1 MPART
6 PAPFNLDSLKE
17 ALPKIFDQAQTTAAN
32 HQKNFVALYKLHSD
46 AAAIT
51 EAVQNNKSLK
61 LTGERTFEDVFH
73 DMIMRV
79 LPLKKGTSVA
89 DRTVKFIAGYTKFI
103 TEKNAEERKKN
114 NLDEDE
120 DTIPERFLSHLV
132 HFLLKGCTAKDKVV
146 RYRVIQCIADTI
158 SHLGEID
165 EDLYTNLRATLL
177 DRLRDKE
184 PTVRMQAVIAL
195 TKLSYSEDPSELDEG
210 EPSILETILDAMAYD
225 TSSDVRR
232 AALVNLPPNP
242 QTLTALLGRSRD
254 VEPSIRKL
262 VYTNVLEKYCL
273 PTDRGPA
280 STVGFT
286 HPRALTIAQREM
298 IVRNGLGD
306 REESV
311 KAAARNLLG
320 AWVDVVRSDGAKK
333 EDTDKSDAIIED
345 MVAFLKLFDLTEDT
359 IAEDALSNVLDV
371 RMDIYE
377 HIEFLEGYWNTIT
390 PERAFLARVFID
402 KCIAKTDAHKMD
414 TTLPVVTAM
423 AFRIQDAYNAL
434 VQHVEEDVVRA
445 ESGLDDADEDER
457 SRREESRLDQE
468 FAIGE
473 LLRLAVN
480 LDYGDEIGRRKMFQ
494 LVQGMLSQDVLPEA
508 LLARCLDVL
517 RILSPSERD
526 LIRVVVEVVHELRDP
541 SEPEGETTVKDDI
554 DDTETEMGSPR
565 RPQRVAHLPKPV
577 AEMSPEEKA
586 RTDAVDLRCLA
597 LCIGMLER
605 VNGTFEENS
614 TLEGILGELIIPAVK
629 RREMALR
636 EKGLISLGLCCLIA
650 RRMALSSFQLF
661 LSQVQSAPEVLK
673 VRVLQII
680 FDILM
685 VHEGAF
691 LGPGSPNGEKIV
703 EFLLQLLEAEEA
715 ERVQALLVVGIAK
728 LMLSGM
734 VTDERVL
741 QTLVL
746 VFISPETASNQELRQ
761 CLSYFFPVYSY
772 SSPAN
777 QQRMRKI
784 FVPLYERLTKAFH
797 DWDGDEDMV
806 TPAQVALMFV
816 DWTDPI
822 RAADAAKGLRK
833 DSEKDPIHLDLAT
846 DVVKALFS
854 VDYDK
859 EDKKALCQMLGK
871 LYLPD
876 EVDDDKVRVLKLL
889 LTNLRSRRPPRDTA
903 AKNALVKFD
912 AALSKKYERQLENF
926 SEDEFRKLEELRE
939 LFDFL
944 DDIIPD
950 FDEDDEPPKKGRKRR
965 SMSVAT
971 ETTTSAAT
979 SGDRSPPPSPRPGK
993 SKAKRRRVSHSDDD
1007 SDDDARTETSRASPA
1022 PAPTRAV
1029 PKRSAAEKS
1038 KKAVSKAFQPIV
1050 ISSDDEDEDE
1060 DDDEEED
1067 DVEATPMPK
1076 AKTAAGRR
1084 APAAAAKPQSRAKQA
1099 AQIDADIDELLEGDV
1114 TKDSIMD
1121 SSEDEE
1127 ADEVEDIL

>member
-6 PAPFNLDSLKE
+6 PAPFDLHSLHT
-17 ALPKIFDQAQTTAAN
+17 ALPQIFDQAQTTAAN
-32 HQKNFVALYKLHSD
+32 HQKNVVALYKLHAD
-46 AAAIT
+46 AAAIS
-51 EAVQNNKSLK
+51 EPVQNGKSSK
-61 LTGERTFEDVFH
+61 LTGERAFQDLFH
-73 DMIMRV
+73 DMLLRV
-79 LPLKKGTSVA
+79 LPLKKGTTVA
-89 DRTVKFIAGYTKFI
+89 DRIVKFTAGYTKFI
-103 TEKNAEERKKN
+103 TEKSTPCFYLGLHVLNVSPASRPDLQDRKN
-114 NLDEDE
+114 NNTDEDE
-120 DTIPERFLSHLV
+120 DTTSERFLSHLV
-132 HFLLKGCTAKDKVV
+132 NFLLNGCTAKDKVV
-146 RYRVIQCIADTI
+146 RFRVIQCIADTI

-165 EDLYTNLRATLL
+165 EDLYASLRSTLL

-195 TKLSYSEDPSELDEG
+195 TKLSYSEDPSELEDG
-210 EPSILETILDAMAYD
+210 EPSILDTILDAMAHD
-225 TSSDVRR
+225 TSADVRR
-232 AALVNLPPNP
+232 AALTSLPPNP
-242 QTLTALLGRSRD
+242 QILPALLARSRD
-254 VEPSIRKL
+254 VDATIRKL
-262 VYTNVLEKYCL
+262 VYTNVLEKFCL
-273 PTDRGPA
+273 PTDRAAA

-311 KAAARNLLG
+311 KTAARNLLG
-320 AWVDVVRSDGAKK
+320 AWVDVVRTDGSKK
-333 EDTDKSDAIIED
+333 EEGVKSEGIIED

-359 IAEDALSNVLDV
+359 IAEDALSNVLEV

-377 HIEFLEGYWNTIT
+377 HIEFEEDYWTAIT
-390 PERAFLARVFID
+390 PERAFLARVFIE
-402 KCIAKTDAHKMD
+402 KCIAKTDAHRLD
-414 TTLPVVTAM
+414 ATLPITTLA

-434 VQHVEEDVVRA
+434 VEHVEEDAARA
-445 ESGLDDADEDER
+445 LAAEFAGAEDEDER
-457 SRREESRLDQE
+457 ARREEARLDQE

-473 LLRLAVN
+473 LLRLALH

-517 RILSPSERD
+517 RVLSPSEQD

-541 SEPEGETTVKDDI
+541 GEPEPEGGVKDDV
-554 DDTETEMGSPR
+554 DDAETEMGSPR
-565 RPQRVAHLPKPV
+565 RPPRVPHLPKPV

-586 RTDAVDLRCLA
+586 RMDAVDLRCLA

-673 VRVLQII
+673 IRVLQII

-703 EFLLQLLEAEEA
+703 EFMLQLLDAEEQD
-715 ERVQALLVVGIAK
+715 RVQALLVIGISK

-734 VTDERVL
+734 VMDERVL

-761 CLSYFFPVYSY
+761 CLSYFFPVYAY
-772 SSPAN
+772 SSVAN

-784 FVPLYERLTKAFH
+784 FVPLYESVTKAYH

-816 DWTDPI
+816 DWTDPL
-822 RAADAAKGLRK
+822 RAAEAAKGLRK
-833 DSEKDPIHLDLAT
+833 DSEKDPIHIDLAT

-871 LYLPD
+871 LFLPD

-889 LTNLRSRRPPRDTA
+889 VTNLRSRRPPRDTA
-903 AKNALVKFD
+903 GKNALVKFD

-926 SEDEFRKLEELRE
+926 SEDEYRQLEALRE
-939 LFDFL
+939 LFEFL

-950 FDEDDEPPKKGRKRR
+950 FDDEDDAPKKGRKRR
-965 SMSVAT
+965 SLSVAT
-971 ETTTSAAT
+971 ETTASAAT
-979 SGDRSPPPSPRPGK
+979 SGGRSPSPRGGK
-993 SKAKRRRVSHSDDD
+993 SKAKCVH
-1007 SDDDARTETSRASPA
+1007 
-1022 PAPTRAV
+1022 
-1029 PKRSAAEKS
+1029 
-1038 KKAVSKAFQPIV
+1038 
-1050 ISSDDEDEDE
+1050 
-1060 DDDEEED
+1060 
-1067 DVEATPMPK
+1067 
-1076 AKTAAGRR
+1076 
-1084 APAAAAKPQSRAKQA
+1084 
-1099 AQIDADIDELLEGDV
+1099 LLWNM
-1114 TKDSIMD
+1114 SC
-1121 SSEDEE
+1121 
-1127 ADEVEDIL
+1127 

>member
-6 PAPFNLDSLKE
+6 PAPFDLDSLKQ

-51 EAVQNNKSLK
+51 QSVENGKSLK
-61 LTGERTFEDVFH
+61 LTGERAFEDVFQ
-73 DMIMRV
+73 DMMMRV
-79 LPLKKGTSVA
+79 LPLKKGTTVA
-89 DRTVKFIAGYTKFI
+89 DRIVKFTAGYTKFI
-103 TEKNAEERKKN
+103 TEKNLEERKKN
-114 NLDEDE
+114 NLPEDNE
-120 DTIPERFLSHLV
+120 TTSERFLSHFV
-132 HFLLKGCTAKDKVV
+132 RFLLKGCTAKDKVV
-146 RYRVIQCIADTI
+146 RFRVIQCIADTI

-184 PTVRMQAVIAL
+184 PTVRTQAVIAL
-195 TKLSYSEDPSELDEG
+195 SRLSYSEDPSELADG
-210 EPSILETILDAMAYD
+210 EPTILETILDAMAYD
-225 TSSDVRR
+225 SSPDVRR
-232 AALVNLPPNP
+232 AALLNIPPNP
-242 QTLTALLGRSRD
+242 QTLPALLARTRD
-254 VEPSIRKL
+254 VDASIRKL
-262 VYTNVLEKYCL
+262 VYTSVLEKYCL
-273 PTDRGPA
+273 PTDRTPAAATAA

-286 HPRALTIAQREM
+286 HPRALTIAQREL

-311 KAAARNLLG
+311 KAAARKLLG
-320 AWVDVVRSDGAKK
+320 AWVDVVRSDAAKK
-333 EDTDKSDAIIED
+333 EDGVKSEGVIED
-345 MVAFLKLFDLTEDT
+345 MIAFLKLFDLTEDT
-359 IAEDALSNVLDV
+359 IAEDALSAVLEHRV
-371 RMDIYE
+371 DIYQ
-377 HIEFLEGYWNTIT
+377 HIEFEEDYWTSIT

-402 KCIAKTDAHKMD
+402 KCIAKDDTHKID
-414 TTLPVVTAM
+414 STLPVVTAL

-434 VQHVEEDVVRA
+434 VQHISA
-445 ESGLDDADEDER
+445 LPSPSPSPSPSSSPSPLDDDAQEA
-457 SRREESRLDQE
+457 RLDRE
-468 FAIGE
+468 FALGE
-473 LLRLAVN
+473 LLRLALN

-494 LVQGMLSQDVLPEA
+494 LVRGMLSADALPEA

-517 RILSPSERD
+517 RVLSPSERD

-541 SEPEGETTVKDDI
+541 ADPDPAEGEGAGVKEDVDVDVDD
-554 DDTETEMGSPR
+554 EATEMGSPR
-565 RPQRVAHLPKPV
+565 RPQRQVQLPKPV

-586 RTDAVDLRCLA
+586 RMDAVDLRCLA

-636 EKGLISLGLCCLIA
+636 EKGLVSLGLCCLIA

-661 LSQVQSAPEVLK
+661 LSQVQTAPEVLK
-673 VRVLQII
+673 TRVLQII

-691 LGPGSPNGEKIV
+691 LGPGSPHGERIV
-703 EFLLQLLEAEEA
+703 EFLLQLLEAEER

-728 LMLSGM
+728 LMLAGM

-746 VFISPETASNQELRQ
+746 VFISPETASNQPLRQ
-761 CLSYFFPVYSY
+761 CLSYFFPVYAY
-772 SSPAN
+772 SSAAN

-784 FVPLYERLTKAFH
+784 FIPLYERLTKAYH
-797 DWDGDEDMV
+797 EWDGEDEMV

-816 DWTDPI
+816 DWTDPT
-822 RAADAAKGLRK
+822 RAAAAAKGLRK

-846 DVVKALFS
+846 DIVRALFS

-876 EVDDDKVRVLKLL
+876 EVDDDKVRILKLL
-889 LTNLRSRRPPRDTA
+889 LSNLRTRRPPRDTA

-912 AALSKKYERQLENF
+912 AALSKKYERQLANF

-939 LFDFL
+939 LFEFL

-950 FDEDDEPPKKGRKRR
+950 EDDHEEEPPRKGRKRR
-965 SMSVAT
+965 SLSVAT

-979 SGDRSPPPSPRPGK
+979 SGDRSPPPSLRHRKG
-993 SKAKRRRVSHSDDD
+993 KAK
-1007 SDDDARTETSRASPA
+1007 
-1022 PAPTRAV
+1022 
-1029 PKRSAAEKS
+1029 
-1038 KKAVSKAFQPIV
+1038 
-1050 ISSDDEDEDE
+1050 
-1060 DDDEEED
+1060 
-1067 DVEATPMPK
+1067 
-1076 AKTAAGRR
+1076 
-1084 APAAAAKPQSRAKQA
+1084 
-1099 AQIDADIDELLEGDV
+1099 
-1114 TKDSIMD
+1114 
-1121 SSEDEE
+1121 
-1127 ADEVEDIL
+1127 

>member
-1 MPART
+1 MPARA
-6 PAPFNLDSLKE
+6 PAPFDLDSLND
-17 ALPKIFDQAQTTAAN
+17 ALPQIFDQAQSTAAS
-32 HQKNFVALYKLHSD
+32 HQKNFVALYKLHSH

-51 EAVQNNKSLK
+51 QPVDNGKSLK
-61 LTGERTFEDVFH
+61 LTGERAFEDLFH
-73 DMIMRV
+73 DMIIRV
-79 LPLKKGTSVA
+79 LPLKKGTTVA
-89 DRTVKFIAGYTKFI
+89 DRIVKFTAGYTKFI
-103 TEKNAEERKKN
+103 TDKNLEERTKN
-114 NLDEDE
+114 KLPEDDE
-120 DTIPERFLSHLV
+120 TTSERFLSHFV
-132 HFLLKGCTAKDKVV
+132 KFLLKGCTAKDKVV
-146 RYRVIQCIADTI
+146 RFRVIQCIADTI

-165 EDLYTNLRATLL
+165 EDLYTDLRATLL
-177 DRLRDKE
+177 ARLNDKE
-184 PTVRMQAVIAL
+184 PTVRTQAVIAL
-195 TKLSYSEDPSELDEG
+195 SKLSYSEDPSELAQG
-210 EPSILETILDAMAYD
+210 EPSILDTILDAMAYD
-225 TSSDVRR
+225 TSPDVRR
-232 AALVNLPPNP
+232 AALLNIPPNP
-242 QTLTALLGRSRD
+242 QTLPALLARTRD
-254 VEPSIRKL
+254 VDASIRKL
-262 VYTNVLEKYCL
+262 VYTSVLEKYCL
-273 PTDRGPA
+273 PKDRTPAAA

-286 HPRALTIAQREM
+286 HPRALSIAQREL

-306 REESV
+306 REEPV
-311 KAAARNLLG
+311 KAAACKLLG
-320 AWVDVVRSDGAKK
+320 AWVDVVRSDAAKK
-333 EDTDKSDAIIED
+333 EDGVKSEGVIED
-345 MVAFLKLFDLTEDT
+345 MIAFLKLFDLTEDT
-359 IAEDALSNVLDV
+359 IAEDALSAVLENRV
-371 RMDIYE
+371 DIYQ
-377 HIEFLEGYWNTIT
+377 HIEFEEDYWTSIT

-402 KCIAKTDAHKMD
+402 KCIAKDDTHKID
-414 TTLPVVTAM
+414 TTLPVVTAL

-434 VQHVEEDVVRA
+434 VAHVEEDAARA
-445 ESGLDDADEDER
+445 LTMLSHDEDER
-457 SRREESRLDQE
+457 ARREEARLDQE

-473 LLRLAVN
+473 MLRLALN

-494 LVQGMLSQDVLPEA
+494 LVRGMLSQDVLPEA

-517 RILSPSERD
+517 RVLSPSERD

-541 SEPEGETTVKDDI
+541 ADPAEGEAEPVKEDVDD
-554 DDTETEMGSPR
+554 DATEMGSPR
-565 RPQRVAHLPKPV
+565 RPLRPAQLPKPV

-586 RTDAVDLRCLA
+586 RMDAVDLRCLS

-661 LSQVQSAPEVLK
+661 LSQVQTAPEVLK
-673 VRVLQII
+673 IRVLQII

-691 LGPGSPNGEKIV
+691 LGPGSPNGEKII
-703 EFLLQLLEAEEA
+703 EFLLQLLEAEEL
-715 ERVQALLVVGIAK
+715 ERVQALLVMGIAK

-761 CLSYFFPVYSY
+761 CLSYFFPVYAY
-772 SSPAN
+772 SSAAN
-777 QQRMRKI
+777 QNRMRKI
-784 FVPLYERLTKAFH
+784 FIPLYERLTKAYH
-797 DWDGDEDMV
+797 EWDGEEDMV

-816 DWTDPI
+816 DWTDPT
-822 RAADAAKGLRK
+822 RAAAAAKGLRK
-833 DSEKDPIHLDLAT
+833 DAEKDPIHLDLAT
-846 DVVKALFS
+846 DIVKALFS

-876 EVDDDKVRVLKLL
+876 EVDDDKVRILKLL
-889 LTNLRSRRPPRDTA
+889 LSNLRSRRPPRDTA
-903 AKNALVKFD
+903 AKNALLKFD

-939 LFDFL
+939 LFEFL

-950 FDEDDEPPKKGRKRR
+950 ENYDDDEPPKKGRKRR
-965 SMSVAT
+965 SLSVAT

-979 SGDRSPPPSPRPGK
+979 SGDRSPPPSPRHGK
-993 SKAKRRRVSHSDDD
+993 GKAKRRRLSQSDDE
-1007 SDDDARTETSRASPA
+1007 SDEDDARTETSRASPA

-1050 ISSDDEDEDE
+1050 ISSDDDDEDDEDE
-1060 DDDEEED
+1060 E
-1067 DVEATPMPK
+1067 EATPV
-1076 AKTAAGRR
+1076 AKSTTNGSRR
-1084 APAAAAKPQSRAKQA
+1084 APASRSSRAKQEA
-1099 AQIDADIDELLEGDV
+1099 RVDADVDDLLDGDV
-1114 TKDSIMD
+1114 TRDSIMD

-1127 ADEVEDIL
+1127 ADEVDNIL

>member
-6 PAPFNLDSLKE
+6 PAPFDLASLQN

-32 HQKNFVALYKLHSD
+32 HQKNFVALYKLQSE
-46 AAAIT
+46 AAAIS
-51 EAVQNNKSLK
+51 EPVQNGKSLK
-61 LTGERTFEDVFH
+61 LTGERAFEDIFH
-73 DMIMRV
+73 DMLLRV
-79 LPLKKGTSVA
+79 LPLKKGTTVA
-89 DRTVKFIAGYTKFI
+89 DRIVKFTAGYTKFI
-103 TEKNAEERKKN
+103 TEKNMEDRKKN
-114 NLDEDE
+114 DIDEDE
-120 DTIPERFLSHLV
+120 DTTSERFLSHLV
-132 HFLLKGCTAKDKVV
+132 NFLLKGCTAKDKVV
-146 RYRVIQCIADTI
+146 RFRVIQCIADTI
-158 SHLGEID
+158 THLGEID
-165 EDLYTNLRATLL
+165 EDLYASLRSALL

-195 TKLSYSEDPSELDEG
+195 TKLSYSEDPSELEDG
-210 EPSILETILDAMAYD
+210 EPTILDTILDAMAHD
-225 TSSDVRR
+225 VSADVRR
-232 AALVNLPPNP
+232 AALTTLPPNP
-242 QTLTALLGRSRD
+242 QILPALLARSRD
-254 VEPSIRKL
+254 VDATIRKL
-262 VYTNVLEKYCL
+262 VYTNVLEKFCL
-273 PTDRGPA
+273 PTDRAGA
-280 STVGFT
+280 TTVGFT

-320 AWVDVVRSDGAKK
+320 AWVDVVRSDGSKK
-333 EDTDKSDAIIED
+333 EETVKSEGIIED

-359 IAEDALSNVLDV
+359 IAEDALSNVLQV

-377 HIEFLEGYWNTIT
+377 HMEFEEDYWAAIT
-390 PERAFLARVFID
+390 PERAFLARVFIE
-402 KCIAKTDAHKMD
+402 KCIEKNDAHKID
-414 TTLPVVTAM
+414 ATLPITTMA

-434 VQHVEEDVVRA
+434 VKHVEEDAARVTAA
-445 ESGLDDADEDER
+445 EFAGANDEDER
-457 SRREESRLDQE
+457 ARREEARLDQE

-473 LLRLAVN
+473 LLRLALH

-517 RILSPSERD
+517 RVLSPSEQD

-541 SEPEGETTVKDDI
+541 GEPEADGVKDDI

-586 RTDAVDLRCLA
+586 RMDAVDLRCLA

-605 VNGTFEENS
+605 VHGTFEENS

-636 EKGLISLGLCCLIA
+636 EKGLVSLGLCCLIA

-673 VRVLQII
+673 IRVLQII

-691 LGPGSPNGEKIV
+691 LGPGSPNGEKII
-703 EFLLQLLEAEEA
+703 EFMLQLLDAEEQD
-715 ERVQALLVVGIAK
+715 RVQALLVIGISK
-728 LMLSGM
+728 LMLSGL

-746 VFISPETASNQELRQ
+746 VFISPETATNHELRQ

-772 SSPAN
+772 SSVAN

-784 FVPLYERLTKAFH
+784 FVPLYESLTKAYH
-797 DWDGDEDMV
+797 EWDGDEDMV
-806 TPAQVALMFV
+806 TPTQVTLMFV
-816 DWTDPI
+816 EWTDPL
-822 RAADAAKGLRK
+822 RAAAAAKGLRK

-846 DVVKALFS
+846 DIVKALFS

-871 LYLPD
+871 LFLPD

-889 LTNLRSRRPPRDTA
+889 VTNLRSRRPPRDTA
-903 AKNALVKFD
+903 GKNALVKFD

-939 LFDFL
+939 LFEFL

-950 FDEDDEPPKKGRKRR
+950 FDEEDEPPKKGRKRR
-965 SMSVAT
+965 SLSVAT

-979 SGDRSPPPSPRPGK
+979 SGGRSPSPRGGK
-993 SKAKRRRVSHSDDD
+993 SKAKYVYI
-1007 SDDDARTETSRASPA
+1007 
-1022 PAPTRAV
+1022 
-1029 PKRSAAEKS
+1029 
-1038 KKAVSKAFQPIV
+1038 QLL
-1050 ISSDDEDEDE
+1050 
-1060 DDDEEED
+1060 
-1067 DVEATPMPK
+1067 
-1076 AKTAAGRR
+1076 
-1084 APAAAAKPQSRAKQA
+1084 RAKM
-1099 AQIDADIDELLEGDV
+1099 LY
-1114 TKDSIMD
+1114 
-1121 SSEDEE
+1121 
-1127 ADEVEDIL
+1127 

>member
-1 MPART
+1 MPAKT
-6 PAPFNLDSLKE
+6 PAPFDLDSLKN

-32 HQKNFVALYKLHSD
+32 HQKNYIALYKLHSD

-51 EAVQNNKSLK
+51 ESVQNGKSLK
-61 LTGERTFEDVFH
+61 LTGERVFEDLFL
-73 DMIMRV
+73 DMITRV
-79 LPLKKGTSVA
+79 LPLKKGTTVA
-89 DRTVKFIAGYTKFI
+89 DRIVKFIAGYSKFI
-103 TEKNAEERKKN
+103 TEKSAEERQKN
-114 NLDEDE
+114 GIDEDDE
-120 DTIPERFLSHLV
+120 TTSERFLNHFV

-146 RYRVIQCIADTI
+146 RFRVIQCIADTI

-165 EDLYTNLRATLL
+165 EDLYAKLRATLL

-184 PTVRMQAVIAL
+184 PTVRTQAVIAL
-195 TKLSYSEDPSELDEG
+195 SKLAFSEVPSELEEG
-210 EPSILETILDAMAYD
+210 EPSILDSILDTMAYD
-225 TSSDVRR
+225 TSPET
-232 AALVNLPPNP
+232 LP
-242 QTLTALLGRSRD
+242 ALLARSRD
-254 VEPSIRKL
+254 VDPTIRKL
-262 VYTNVLEKYCL
+262 VYSHVLENNSINR
-273 PTDRGPA
+273 DPA
-280 STVGFT
+280 IPIGFT

-311 KAAARNLLG
+311 KAAARQLLG
-320 AWVDVVRSDGAKK
+320 SWVDVVRSDGIKK
-333 EDTDKSDAIIED
+333 DEGVKSEGIIED
-345 MVAFLKLFDLTEDT
+345 LVAFLKLFDLTEDT
-359 IAEDALSNVLDV
+359 IAEDALSSVLQTRV
-371 RMDIYE
+371 DIYE
-377 HIEFLEGYWNTIT
+377 HIEFEGASLVRPLSPTRLSSDEEDYWTSIT
-390 PERAFLARVFID
+390 PERAFLARVFVD
-402 KCIAKTDAHKMD
+402 QCIAKKDNLKLD
-414 TTLPVVTAM
+414 STLPVVTAL
-423 AFRIQDAYNAL
+423 AFRISDAYNAL
-434 VQHVEEDVVRA
+434 VEQVHEDA
-445 ESGLDDADEDER
+445 TAAFDELDEDER
-457 SRREESRLDQE
+457 ARREEARLDRE

-473 LLRLAVN
+473 MLRLALN

-494 LVQGMLSQDVLPEA
+494 LVQSMLAQDVLPEA

-517 RILSPSERD
+517 RVLSPNERD

-541 SEPEGETTVKDDI
+541 SDPDAEAEAEAAMKGDVDDA
-554 DDTETEMGSPR
+554 ETEMGSPR
-565 RPQRVAHLPKPV
+565 RPQRPAQLPKP
-577 AEMSPEEKA
+577 ATEMSPEEKA
-586 RTDAVDLRCLA
+586 RADAVDLRCLA

-605 VNGTFEENS
+605 VNG
-614 TLEGILGELIIPAVK
+614 

-673 VRVLQII
+673 IRVLQII

-691 LGPGSPNGEKIV
+691 LGPGSPNGDKIV
-703 EFLLQLLEAEEA
+703 DFLLQLLEAEEL

-746 VFISPETASNQELRQ
+746 VFISPETAGNQELRQ

-772 SSPAN
+772 SSAAN

-784 FVPLYERLTKAFH
+784 FVPLYERLVKAYH
-797 DWDGDEDMV
+797 EWDGEEDMV

-822 RAADAAKGLRK
+822 RAGDAAKGLRK
-833 DSEKDPIHLDLAT
+833 ECEKDPVHLDLAT
-846 DVVKALFS
+846 DVIKALFS
-854 VDYDK
+854 TEYDK

-876 EVDDDKVRVLKLL
+876 EVDDDKVRMLKLL
-889 LTNLRSRRPPRDTA
+889 LNNLRSRRPPRDTA
-903 AKNALVKFD
+903 AKNALAKFD
-912 AALSKKYERQLENF
+912 AALWKKYERQLENF

-939 LFDFL
+939 LFEFL

-950 FDEDDEPPKKGRKRR
+950 DDEDEEPPKKGRKRR
-965 SMSVAT
+965 SLSIAT

-979 SGDRSPPPSPRPGK
+979 SGERSPPPSPRHGRG
-993 SKAKRRRVSHSDDD
+993 KAKRRRLSQSDDE
-1007 SDDDARTETSRASPA
+1007 SDDDARTETSRATPA
-1022 PAPTRAV
+1022 PAPTRAM

-1038 KKAVSKAFQPIV
+1038 KKAVSKAFEPIV
-1050 ISSDDEDEDE
+1050 ISSDDDEEEEEEDEDGE
-1060 DDDEEED
+1060 DEEDDEED
-1067 DVEATPMPK
+1067 GVGEATPK
-1076 AKTAAGRR
+1076 AKPKSAGSRR
-1084 APAAAAKPQSRAKQA
+1084 APPPRSSLKSARAKQEA
-1099 AQIDADIDELLEGDV
+1099 RVDADINELLEDEPGDV
-1114 TKDSIMD
+1114 TRDSIMD

-1127 ADEVEDIL
+1127 ADEVDNIL